1 MDMNKVLDE
10 FDNYLFYRYVHLIA
24 ETVLIVLRLKYN
36 KVLKRSLF
44 IKDFAYMTLFP
55 GK

>member
-36 KVLKRSLF
+36 KVLKSYHYLLK
-44 IKDFAYMTLFP
+44 ILHT
-55 GK
+55 